1 MKNTRVQHMNFSSG
15 NAQHPVF
22 ALKLLRGILLVFI
35 FVVFAVQ
42 STQAQIGYS
51 AVPFLRIE
59 PDARTAAGAGAGA
72 TLLDGGFGGFYNPA
86 ALGWQ
91 RGASLGLSYSNW
103 LPDVSGKYQ
112 YNYLAGTYEMDEKS
126 SLSGSLIFFNMGEQK
141 ATDIFNTDLGSFSN
155 YELAARV
162 SYGRLIGRQFSVGA
176 GLKYI
181 HSSIGTGQQ
190 VDGTDISPS
199 SSVAIDLGS
208 LWRSQKF
215 NLGSARSEFRAG
227 TSFSNLGSAMN
238 YLGGELS
245 IALPLVFRTGF
256 ALSTEI
262 GEAAQHQITLST
274 DLTRM
279 LSRLEETVIA
289 GDTTYTSVG
298 GVEALFKGWSS
309 LTRFNGQENVTLG
322 FFEQFT
328 LGFGVE
334 YWFNQLFSLR
344 SGYFTEHPENGDRR
358 FLTAGAGIRYRTAEV
373 DFSYLSSLE
382 QNHPLDGTIRVSL
395 RLYLSKEGYKTPRPV
410 GLKPLKPMPVVQVPP
425 AIEESIAEVVT
436 QKPAKPEFPK
446 VSIPPVP
453 VPKTPEVPT
462 IDLADLNLDLVRFP
476 TMSSEIEQEN
486 RDVIARAVVA
496 LQQYPTLKIWIQ
508 GHTDSRGSDDLNE
521 MLSEARARAI
531 WLEML
536 SYGVVDLDRVG
547 LQGLSDDY
555 PVADNDTR
563 EGRQAN
569 RRGELISES
578 IPYDVEWINEEPTR
592 LIEFDSE
599 LEPGQPLNK
608 GTELAFNWLDP
619 VDKRMTVLW
628 LKSIA
633 AEMESNPEKTLSIA
647 TWVYY
652 ETSGSRFLTEIRK
665 ARSEKIMALLISLGV
680 EQDRI
685 QILTP
690 TGTKASDW
698 EELITPQIPEGDS
711 ERMWFIL
718 Q

>member
-1 MKNTRVQHMNFSSG
+1 MKYLLYLHLNYSSSNPQHTVSFR
-15 NAQHPVF
+15 
-22 ALKLLRGILLVFI
+22 KLLRIAGLVVI
-35 FVVFAVQ
+35 FGVQ
-42 STQAQIGYS
+42 SYQTIQAQIGYS

-72 TLLDGGFGGFYNPA
+72 TLLDGGFGGYYNPA

-91 RGASLGLSYSNW
+91 RGTSLGLSYANW
-103 LPDVSGKYQ
+103 LPSVAGKYQ
-112 YNYLAGTYEMDEKS
+112 YNYLAGTYELDDKS
-126 SLSGSLIFFNMGEQK
+126 SVSGSLIFFNMGEQK

-162 SYGRLIGRQFSVGA
+162 SYGRLIGRQLSVGA

-190 VDGTDISPS
+190 VDGNDISPS
-199 SSVAIDLGS
+199 SSVAIDLGA

-215 NLGSARSEFRAG
+215 DVGSAISEFRVG

-238 YLGGELS
+238 YLGGELH

-256 ALSTEI
+256 ALSTEL
-262 GEAAQHQITLST
+262 GEATQHQFTLST

-289 GDTTYTSVG
+289 GDTTYSSVG

-309 LTRFNGQENVTLG
+309 LTRFNGQKNVTLG
-322 FFEQFT
+322 FFDQFT
-328 LGFGVE
+328 IGLGAE
-334 YWFNQLFSLR
+334 YWYNNLFSLR
-344 SGYFTEHPENGDRR
+344 GGYFTEHPENGDRR

-395 RLYLSKEGYKTPRPV
+395 RLYMFKEGYKSPRPV
-410 GLKPLKPMPVVQVPP
+410 GLKPIAPMPIVQAPFVP
-425 AIEESIAEVVT
+425 EEPIAEVVT
-436 QKPAKPEFPK
+436 QEAAKPEILN
-446 VSIPPVP
+446 VSIPPVTT
-453 VPKTPEVPT
+453 PKIPEVPT

-496 LQQYPTLKIWIQ
+496 LQQYPTLRIWIQ
-508 GHTDSRGSDDLNE
+508 GHTDSRGSDELND

-555 PVADNDTR
+555 PVAGNDTR

-569 RRGELISES
+569 RRGELTSEA
-578 IPYDVEWINEEPTR
+578 IPYDLDWLNEEPVR
-592 LIEFDSE
+592 LLEFDSE
-599 LEPGQPLNK
+599 SNIGSPLNK
-608 GTELAFNWLDP
+608 GTELKFNWLDP
-619 VDKRMTVLW
+619 VDKSTTVLW

-633 AEMESNPEKTLSIA
+633 AEMESNSEKTVSIA

-652 ETSGSRFLTEIRK
+652 GASGSRFLTEIRK
-665 ARSEKIMALLISLGV
+665 ARSEKIKALLISVGV

-690 TGTKASDW
+690 TGINVSQW
-698 EELITPQIPEGDS
+698 ENHVVPLLPDGDT
-711 ERMWFIL
+711 ERIWFFL
-718 Q
+718 D